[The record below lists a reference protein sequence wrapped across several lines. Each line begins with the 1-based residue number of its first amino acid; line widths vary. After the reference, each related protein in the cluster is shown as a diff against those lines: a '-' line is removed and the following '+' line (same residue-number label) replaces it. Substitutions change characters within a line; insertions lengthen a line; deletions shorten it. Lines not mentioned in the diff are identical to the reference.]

1 MAIRFSK
8 WLSSLRLACGFKH
21 NQKRFKEMQN
31 LEAVVF
37 QRHQKYFY
45 SYFGLSNDLETQKT
59 RTERKPRTVFIQK
72 NPLKKLSEDY
82 ST

>member
-21 NQKRFKEMQN
+21 NQKRFKEMQ
-31 LEAVVF
+31 
-37 QRHQKYFY
+37 KYFY

-59 RTERKPRTVFIQK
+59 RTERKPRAVFIQK
-72 NPLKKLSEDY
+72 NPLKKLLEDY